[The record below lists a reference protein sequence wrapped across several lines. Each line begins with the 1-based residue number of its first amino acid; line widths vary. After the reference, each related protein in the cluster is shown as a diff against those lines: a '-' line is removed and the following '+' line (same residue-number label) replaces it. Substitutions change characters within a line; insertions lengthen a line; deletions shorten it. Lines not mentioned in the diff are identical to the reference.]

1 MSNNNTMTVSEAEK
15 IQIMKEIEYK
25 TGKIVETAL
34 VTGKLVNPVDMIN
47 GKADKKQIP
56 NSTSILVNIMQKGAD
71 EFEQKM
77 GRPMTYSEMREMY
90 G

>member
-1 MSNNNTMTVSEAEK
+1 MSNNSTISVSEAEK
-15 IQIMKEIEYK
+15 IKIMKEIEFK

-34 VTGKLVNPVDMIN
+34 VTGKLVNPVNIIT
-47 GKADKKQIP
+47 GKAESKQIP
-56 NSTSILVNIMQKGAD
+56 DSTNLLVNIMQKGAN
-71 EFEQKM
+71 EFEKKV